1 MRLRPPTR
9 GLKWY
14 FEHNDG
20 RLIHKWD
27 HYFDIYERHFDRFRG
42 AAPRVLEIGVSH
54 GGSLQMWRHY
64 FGRRAVI
71 VGIDIDERTASLA
84 EPGIHVHVGDQSD
97 TAFLSTLID
106 RHGPFDIVIDDG
118 SHLPVHQIASL
129 EFLWSQLNDGGVYLV
144 EDLATSY
151 WPEYGGGL
159 GEPGSFIEFTK
170 RLIDQAN
177 VFNSRQAD
185 FEPTDWTRTI
195 TGLHVY
201 DGIVV
206 IDKGNRTAPTTR
218 LTGRPSFD
226 SLFGRPADEAID
238 ARHRQQLAEL
248 GRPAARLRRLRR
260 DPVGTIRRG
269 VTRLRRYGRR
279 AG

>member
-1 MRLRPPTR
+1 MRLRLPTR

-14 FEHNDG
+14 FDHNDG

-27 HYFDIYERHFDRFRG
+27 HYFDIYERHFEPFRG

-84 EPGIHVHVGDQSD
+84 DPGIHVHVGDQSD
-97 TAFLSTLID
+97 PAFLGSLIE
-106 RHGPFDIVIDDG
+106 RYGQFDIVIDDG
-118 SHLPVHQIASL
+118 SHLPAHQIASL
-129 EFLWSQLNDGGVYLV
+129 EFLWPHVRDGGVYLV

-151 WPEYGGGL
+151 WPDYGGAL
-159 GEPGSFIEFTK
+159 GEPSSFIEYSK
-170 RLIDQAN
+170 GLIDEAN
-177 VFNSRQAD
+177 AFNSRQDD
-185 FEPTDWTRTI
+185 FRPTEWTRTI
-195 TGLHVY
+195 LGLHAY
-201 DGIVV
+201 DGVV
-206 IDKGNRTAPTTR
+206 VLDKGNRTAPTTR

-226 SLFGRPADEAID
+226 TLFGRPADEAID
-238 ARHRQQLAEL
+238 ARHRRQLQEL
-248 GRPAARLRRLRR
+248 GKPAARLRRLGR

-269 VTRLRRYGRR
+269 VARLRQRR
-279 AG
+279 ADAA

>member
-1 MRLRPPTR
+1 MRLRSPSR

-27 HYFDIYERHFDRFRG
+27 HYFDIYERHFGRFRG

-71 VGIDIDERTASLA
+71 VGIDIDERTASLP
-84 EPGIHVHVGDQSD
+84 ERGIHVHIGDQSD
-97 TAFLSTLID
+97 PAFLNSLIE
-106 RHGPFDIVIDDG
+106 RYGQFDIVIDDG

-129 EFLWSQLNDGGVYLV
+129 EFLWPQLSDGGVYLV

-159 GEPGSFIEFTK
+159 GEPSSFIEYAK
-170 RLIDQAN
+170 RLIDDAN
-177 VFNSRQAD
+177 AFNSRQEG
-185 FEPTDWTRTI
+185 FEPTLWTRTL
-195 TGLHVY
+195 TGLHAY
-201 DGIVV
+201 DGIVAL
-206 IDKGNRTAPTTR
+206 DKGSRAEPSTR

-226 SLFGRPADEAID
+226 TLFGRPADEAID
-238 ARHRQQLAEL
+238 AEHRRQLAAL
-248 GRPAARLRRLRR
+248 GRPGARMRRLRR
-260 DPVGTIRRG
+260 DPAGTIRRVAARFG
-269 VTRLRRYGRR
+269 GDRSER
-279 AG
+279 